1 LTRLLRVVVIA
12 TLVTAVIGMVKR
24 LDPLQQGLRAEYFP
38 NAAWASPHVVSRVER
53 RPSSDSFV
61 GAWRGSP
68 PDAFSVAWTGAV
80 IAPQPGT
87 YTFATVSDDGSSVYV
102 DRRLVVDNGGHHS
115 ALTAAGSIELSRG
128 AHTLLVLYA
137 QEGGAYAFDL
147 LWGRDGSRLE
157 AVPAWALWGRRAG
170 SLARVIPSLIL
181 TYALEVAVPTWLAI
195 LAVAGGIATWT
206 RLRGMLESAGV
217 WRELRWIL
225 GGSVLLNLAGIWW
238 GLPGL
243 WAAIET
249 TPVFVLYGLSQRFSH
264 GWFEAYPP
272 LHYYLL
278 AIAGGPFLL
287 LQSLGLVS
295 IYTSR
300 GAEVLLGIYRLV
312 SIAAAAGTVVAT
324 CLIGVSAFGRRA
336 GVFAAAIVALMAPFL
351 YYAKTA
357 NVDVPYL
364 FWFALSLVFYVRL
377 LQESRLRDYV
387 LFAATATCA
396 ICTKDQA
403 YALYL
408 TIAPVIV
415 YESWRANRRA
425 GVAHPLRTAILDRRL
440 AAAAI
445 TAAVLFVA
453 VCNLVFNSDG
463 FLSHVRSITGAA
475 AHYNVFDPTL
485 AGRWQLLRLTVHLIV
500 VSMGWPLFVAG
511 VAGVVIGA
519 LAPRLRRATIWLAI
533 VIPAYH
539 VGLINV
545 VLYNYDRFMMPVCLI
560 LAVFGGLAIDTFLS
574 RGANGFPSGRWRA
587 AAVAAAFAYSLL
599 YAATVDVLM
608 VADSR
613 YTVER
618 WINAHLGENDGLGV
632 SGLHEYVPRLEGFK
646 YADISTVEE
655 LRRERPAFFILNA
668 DYVRA
673 ADPNTEWAG
682 LISGLQ
688 HESLGYRLAFRY
700 RRSSPW
706 PWLPAG
712 HPDLVGPRK
721 ETLVFSVLR
730 NINPTIEVFER
741 AEREPPGGGSH
752 GR

>member
-1 LTRLLRVVVIA
+1 LSRLLRVVVIA
-12 TLVTAVIGMVKR
+12 TLVTAVIGIVKR

-38 NAAWASPHVVSRVER
+38 NPAWASPHAVSRLEP
-53 RPSSDSFV
+53 RPSSDGFV
-61 GAWRGSP
+61 GAWGGSP
-68 PDAFSVAWTGAV
+68 PGEFSVAWTGAV
-80 IAPQPGT
+80 IAPRAGT
-87 YTFATVSDDGSSVYV
+87 YTFATISDDGSSVFV
-102 DRRLVVDNGGHHS
+102 DGRLVVDNGGRHS
-115 ALTAAGSIELSRG
+115 ALTAAGSIDLSRG

-137 QEGGAYAFDL
+137 QQGGAYAFDL
-147 LWGRDGSRLE
+147 LWARDGSRLE
-157 AVPAWALWGRRAG
+157 PVPAWALWGRRVG
-170 SLARVIPSLIL
+170 SVARLIPSLLL
-181 TYALEVAVPTWLAI
+181 TYALEVAVPAWLAI
-195 LAVAGGIATWT
+195 LAAAGSIAAWT

-243 WAAIET
+243 WVAIET
-249 TPVFVLYGLSQRFSH
+249 TPVFVLYGVSQRFSH

-278 AIAGGPFLL
+278 AMAGSPFLL

-300 GAEVLLGIYRLV
+300 GAAVLLGIYRLV
-312 SIAAAAGTVVAT
+312 SVAAGAGTVVAT
-324 CLIGVSAFGRRA
+324 CLIGVRAFGRRA
-336 GVFAAAIVALMAPFL
+336 GLFAAAIVALMAPFL
-351 YYAKTA
+351 YYAKAA

-364 FWFALSLVFYVRL
+364 FWFALSLVFYLRL

-387 LFAATATCA
+387 LFAASATCA

-408 TIAPVIV
+408 TMVPVIV
-415 YESWRANRRA
+415 YESWRTNRRA
-425 GVAHPLRTAILDRRL
+425 GVAHPFRMAILDRRL

-445 TAAVLFVA
+445 TAAVLFIA
-453 VCNLVFNSDG
+453 VCNLVFNWDG

-475 AHYNVFDPTL
+475 AHYSVFDPTL

-500 VSMGWPLFVAG
+500 VSMGWPLFAAG

-519 LAPRLRRATIWLAI
+519 LAPRLRQATIWLAI

-539 VGLINV
+539 LGLINV

-560 LAVFGGLAIDTFLS
+560 LAVFGGLAIDTFLA
-574 RGANGFPSGRWRA
+574 RAGGGRWRA

-599 YAATVDVLM
+599 YASTVDVLM
-608 VADSR
+608 MADSR
-613 YTVER
+613 YTAER

-632 SGLHEYVPRLEGFK
+632 SGLHEYVPRLGGFN
-646 YADISTVEE
+646 YADIGTVEE
-655 LRRERPAFFILNA
+655 LRRERPAYFVLNA

-673 ADPNTEWAG
+673 AEPNTEWAG

-688 HESLGYRLAFRY
+688 HERLGYRLAFRY

-712 HPDLVGPRK
+712 HPDLVGARE

-741 AEREPPGGGSH
+741 TGLRLQGPPEGGNG